1 MENVKISVLLGA
13 LAYFEEHK
21 ELFDDPSYYCAYRV
35 ALNEYIGLKYRSFPI
50 NFAVRLCEDNVV
62 YFCKNTPSEEIDK
75 FKTDVSYL
83 VSLVQRYDLI
93 NNYSD
98 AVKEYVGEMRNK

>member
-21 ELFDDPSYYCAYRV
+21 ELLADSSYYCAYRV
-35 ALNEYIGLKYRSFPI
+35 ALNEYVSVKYTSFPI
-50 NFAVRLCEDNVV
+50 DFAARLSEYDVA
-62 YFCKNTPSEEIDK
+62 YFCENTSTEEIDK

-93 NNYSD
+93 NNYCD
-98 AVKEYVGEMRNK
+98 TVKNYFD